1 MNVRKLVS
9 VVAFAALTAPL
20 AAQADAPSGDFNEIF
35 KLEQSVKTAKPQFP
49 RSEYRGYVE
58 HWIEEHLAANS
69 QFAKTREQVRME
81 IAAMPLPVIG
91 A

>member
-1 MNVRKLVS
+1 MNVRKLVA
-9 VVAFAALTAPL
+9 VVAFATLGAPL
-20 AAQADAPSGDFNEIF
+20 AAHADAPSGDFKELF
-35 KLEQSVKTAKPQFP
+35 PLSTQVTQPEFP

-69 QFAKTREQVRME
+69 QFAKTREQVRQE
-81 IAAMPLPVIG
+81 IAAMPLEMIG